1 MINTTQSLQKSI
13 AMTSVAVL
21 LAGCQSMGMGVDPSK
36 ISAVSTLPAP
46 ADREWPD
53 QKQDVLNQR
62 ARVELGLIRSP
73 ELESYLNGLYVKI
86 KKQAGVANWQGK
98 VYLVANSNLTAY
110 ATAAGNIYI
119 SPSWISTAQSEDE
132 LVAIMSHEFG
142 HVYLHYHELEK
153 TKITADQA
161 ADWITLG
168 AAIAQNTNTLNGWP
182 VADLFATGY
191 SASRDI
197 AVGHYGSSQELA
209 ADKFAL
215 NLSTKMGYSY
225 ESGVKAYL
233 EHQATWEDQNEVRQK
248 AYQDKLAESFA
259 GLGTLASLKISQG
272 WKFVTSDHPKT
283 IDRMDAVAIASDDVP
298 SKFVGKKPVTKSLN
312 AIRSSGSVAGMLK
325 SFNFAMKGLENPNA
339 IDAYDNAKKSA
350 IGTNGKYA
358 YSAIAVFKT
367 QLASALNGN
376 TANAVGVS
384 RSLDLNINSEQD
396 RAWKVYVTKAD
407 FLARLGQ
414 VPAAKNVMDQGFA
427 YFYSA
432 GEAWPDAILFYGQY
446 ESWDKAKKLAD
457 SCAKDFPGLA
467 KACKTAAITPAEKA
481 EMDRRAQENANRL
494 VNKLMKK
501 DK

>member
-1 MINTTQSLQKSI
+1 MMNTPFSLHKIIGI
-13 AMTSVAVL
+13 ATTIAV

-36 ISAVSTLPAP
+36 ITAVSTLPTA
-46 ADREWPD
+46 AERDWPD

-62 ARVELGLIRSP
+62 ARVELGLIRST
-73 ELESYLNGLYVKI
+73 ELEGYLNGLYSKI
-86 KKQAGVANWQGK
+86 KKQAGVPSWQGK
-98 VYLVANSNLTAY
+98 AYIVANSNLTAY

-132 LVAIMSHEFG
+132 IIAIMSHEFG

-153 TKITADQA
+153 TKVTADQA

-168 AAIAQNTNTLNGWP
+168 AAIAQNTNALNGWP

-215 NLSTKMGYSY
+215 NLTTKMGYSY
-225 ESGVKAYL
+225 EAGVKAYL
-233 EHQATWEDQNEVRQK
+233 EHQASWEDQNEVRQK
-248 AYQDKLAESFA
+248 AYEDKLSESLT
-259 GLGTLASLKISQG
+259 GLGTLASIKISQG

-283 IDRMDAVAIASDDVP
+283 IDRMDAVAIAADDVP
-298 SKFVGKKPVTKSLN
+298 PKILAKKPVVKPFN
-312 AIRSSGSVAGMLK
+312 AVRNSGSVASMLK
-325 SFNFAMKGLENPNA
+325 SFGYAMKGLENPNA
-339 IDAYDNAKKSA
+339 ADAYDNAKKSA
-350 IGTNGKYA
+350 AGVNSRYA
-358 YSAIAVFKT
+358 YSALAVFKT

-376 TANAVGVS
+376 AGS
-384 RSLDLNINSEQD
+384 SIGLGRSLDTNINSEQD

-407 FLARLGQ
+407 FLARMGQ
-414 VPAAKNVMDQGFA
+414 VPAAKNTMDQGFA
-427 YFYSA
+427 YFNSA
-432 GEAWPDAILFYGQY
+432 GEAWPEAILFYGQY
-446 ESWDKAKKLAD
+446 ESWDKAKKMAAT
-457 SCAKDFPGLA
+457 CAKEFPGLA

-481 EMDRRAQENANRL
+481 EMDRRAQENTNRL

>member
-1 MINTTQSLQKSI
+1 MINYSKSLQNII
-13 AMTSVAVL
+13 ACSSLVAL

-36 ISAVSTLPAP
+36 ISAVSELPA
-46 ADREWPD
+46 ATDRDWPD

-73 ELESYLNGLYVKI
+73 VLENYLNGLYNKI
-86 KKQAGVANWQGK
+86 KKQAGVPNWQGK
-98 VYLVANSNLTAY
+98 VYIVANSNLTAY

-132 LVAIMSHEFG
+132 IVAIMSHEFG

-153 TKITADQA
+153 TKVTADQA

-168 AAIAQNTNTLNGWP
+168 AAIAQNTNALNGWP

-215 NLSTKMGYSY
+215 NLTTKMGYSY
-225 ESGVKAYL
+225 EAGVKAYL
-233 EHQATWEDQNEVRQK
+233 EHQATWEDLNEARQK
-248 AYQDKLAESFA
+248 EYEDKLAESFT
-259 GLGTLASLKISQG
+259 GLGTLASIKISQG

-283 IDRMDAVAIASDDVP
+283 IDRMDAVAIAADDVP
-298 SKFVGKKPVTKSLN
+298 PKLLGKKPVVKPFN
-312 AIRSSGSVAGMLK
+312 AIRSSGTVASMLK
-325 SFNFAMKGLENPNA
+325 SFSFAMKGLENPNA
-339 IDAYDNAKKSA
+339 VDAYDNAKKSA
-350 IGTNGKYA
+350 VGSNNRFA

-376 TANAVGVS
+376 VGSSVGLG
-384 RSLDLNINSEQD
+384 RSLDANINSEQD
-396 RAWKVYVTKAD
+396 RAWKVYVTKAE

-414 VPAAKNVMDQGFA
+414 VPAAKNTMDQGFA
-427 YFYSA
+427 YFSSA
-432 GEAWPDAILFYGQY
+432 GEAWPEAILFYGHY
-446 ESWDKAKKLAD
+446 ESWDKAKKMAATC
-457 SCAKDFPGLA
+457 SKEFPALA

>member
-1 MINTTQSLQKSI
+1 MKSPSIKLRQLFAI
-13 AMTSVAVL
+13 ASVVL

-36 ISAVSTLPAP
+36 ITAVSSLPTP
-46 ADREWPD
+46 AEREWPD

-73 ELESYLNGLYVKI
+73 ELENYLNGLYAKI
-86 KKQAGVANWQGK
+86 KKQAGVPNWQGK
-98 VYLVANSNLTAY
+98 VYIVANSNLTAY

-132 LVAIMSHEFG
+132 IVAIMSHEFG

-153 TKITADQA
+153 TKVTADQA

-168 AAIAQNTNTLNGWP
+168 AAIAQNTNALNGWP

-191 SASRDI
+191 GASRDI

-225 ESGVKAYL
+225 EAGVKAYL
-233 EHQATWEDQNEVRQK
+233 EHQATWEDQNEARQK
-248 AYQDKLAESFA
+248 AYEDKLSESLT
-259 GLGTLASLKISQG
+259 GLGTLASLKIAQG

-298 SKFVGKKPVTKSLN
+298 PKLLGKKPVVKPFN
-312 AIRSSGSVAGMLK
+312 AVRNSGSVNSMLK
-325 SFNFAMKGLENPNA
+325 SFGYAMKGLENPNA
-339 IDAYDNAKKSA
+339 PDAFDQAKKSA
-350 IGTNGKYA
+350 TGANGKYA
-358 YSAIAVFKT
+358 YAALAVFKT

-376 TANAVGVS
+376 ASSAVGIG
-384 RSLDLNINSEQD
+384 RNLDTNINSEPD

-407 FLARLGQ
+407 FLARLGH
-414 VPAAKNVMDQGFA
+414 VPLAKSTMDQGFA
-427 YFYSA
+427 YFSAA
-432 GEAWPDAILFYGQY
+432 GEAWPEAILFYGQY
-446 ESWDKAKKLAD
+446 ESWDKAKKMAAT
-457 SCAKDFPGLA
+457 CAKEFPGLA

>member
-1 MINTTQSLQKSI
+1 MLNHPKLLHKIIASI
-13 AMTSVAVL
+13 SVVLL

-73 ELESYLNGLYVKI
+73 ELEGYLNVLYSKI
-86 KKQAGVANWQGK
+86 KKQAGFPNWQGK
-98 VYLVANSNLTAY
+98 VYIVANSNLTAY

-132 LVAIMSHEFG
+132 IVAILSHEFG

-153 TKITADQA
+153 TKVTADQA

-168 AAIAQNTNTLNGWP
+168 AAIAQNTNALNGWP

-191 SASRDI
+191 GASRDI

-215 NLSTKMGYSY
+215 NLTTKMGYSY
-225 ESGVKAYL
+225 DSGVKAYL
-233 EHQATWEDQNEVRQK
+233 EHQATWEDVNEARQK
-248 AYQDKLAESFA
+248 AYEDKLAESFT

-283 IDRMDAVAIASDDVP
+283 IDRMDAVAIAADDVP
-298 SKFVGKKPVTKSLN
+298 PKLLGKKPVVKPFNSVRN
-312 AIRSSGSVAGMLK
+312 SGAVSSMLK
-325 SFNFAMKGLENPNA
+325 SFGFAMKGLENPNA

-350 IGTNGKYA
+350 GGANAKYA

-367 QLASALNGN
+367 QLASILNGN
-376 TANAVGVS
+376 AANANGLG
-384 RSLDLNINSEQD
+384 RGLDLNINSEPD

-407 FLARLGQ
+407 FFARMGQ
-414 VPAAKNVMDQGFA
+414 VPAAKTVMDQGFS
-427 YFYSA
+427 YFNSA
-432 GEAWPDAILFYGQY
+432 GEAWPEAILFYGQY
-446 ESWDKAKKLAD
+446 ESWDKAKKMAAT
-457 SCAKDFPGLA
+457 CAKEFPGLA